1 MCSEQIKQGSLLLLP
16 RSLQLKYFLE
26 IGLGA
31 VGYVDEVG
39 LY

>member
-1 MCSEQIKQGSLLLLP
+1 MRSKQIKQRNLFLFP
-16 RSLQLKYFLE
+16 RSLQLKDFLE
-26 IGLGA
+26 IGFRA